1 MTPCSGRTESQPL
14 DHQESPKNMHSF
26 LIKYYLIAYTVLDHY
41 CSGPQSILPPSVCT
55 LGWAL
60 LMLNLDLIVSLA
72 LDKGA
77 LTSQIQGRA

>member
-1 MTPCSGRTESQPL
+1 M
-14 DHQESPKNMHSF
+14 
-26 LIKYYLIAYTVLDHY
+26 AYTVLDHY
-41 CSGPQSILPPSVCT
+41 CNGPQSILPPSICT

-60 LMLNLDLIVSLA
+60 LMLNLDLIMSLA